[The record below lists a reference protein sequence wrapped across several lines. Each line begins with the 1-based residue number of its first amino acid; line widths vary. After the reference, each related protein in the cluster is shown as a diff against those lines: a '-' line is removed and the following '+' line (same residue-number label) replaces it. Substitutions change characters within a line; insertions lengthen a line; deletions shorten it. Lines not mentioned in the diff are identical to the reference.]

1 MPSASAAPRIP
12 ADEQGVRP
20 ETDGGVRRRGR
31 AQPIIDVQGPV
42 GKVFFVNGNA
52 LTVFENLSCR
62 IEKGSFLSIV
72 GPSGCGK
79 STLLKLISGLE
90 PPTKGEVVFNDEA
103 DRRPGQGHDL
113 CVPAIH
119 QVDLSLAHRDPER
132 RVRAEQL
139 QDAGA
144 RREARERCLEYIRLV
159 GLDGYENYYPYQL
172 SGGMQ
177 QRVCIARALIC
188 EPDVLLMDEPFSAVD
203 ALTRAI
209 LQELIL
215 KIWETIPVTILFVT
229 HDVEEAVFL
238 SSRIVS
244 LSQDAGH
251 HPRGCGDRP
260 AVSARPDQDARGR
273 ALHRASAIGCSPAS
287 SCRRKAR
294 PRPPACGTRASW
306 RMKKRW
312 PGFLLFAAAA
322 AGLGTRAR
330 PANWSIRSRFRASA

>member
-1 MPSASAAPRIP
+1 MSKPAGPKLTVVSNTAA
-12 ADEQGVRP
+12 A
-20 ETDGGVRRRGR
+20 
-31 AQPIIDVQGPV
+31 APIIDVQAV
-42 GKVFFVNGNA
+42 SKVFFVDGKA
-52 LTVFENLSCR
+52 LTVFDNLSCR

-90 PPTKGEVVFNDEA
+90 PPSKGEVVFNDKTIA
-103 DRRPGQGHDL
+103 G
-113 CVPAIH
+113 PAKGMIYVF
-119 QVDLSLAHRDPER
+119 QQYTKSIFPWRTVIQNVEFGLNSYKMLS
-132 RVRAEQL
+132 
-139 QDAGA
+139 

-159 GLDGYENYYPYQL
+159 GLEGYENYYPYQL

-244 LSQDAGH
+244 LSKT
-251 HPRGCGDRP
+251 
-260 AVSARPDQDARGR
+260 
-273 ALHRASAIGCSPAS
+273 PAS
-287 SCRRKAR
+287 IREDVAIDLPYPRDQIRTREDERFTALRHRLFSSIFLQEKGSEAVTAGRKR
-294 PRPPACGTRASW
+294 
-306 RMKKRW
+306 
-312 PGFLLFAAAA
+312 
-322 AGLGTRAR
+322 
-330 PANWSIRSRFRASA
+330 